1 MAGGFTAGVRVQRND
16 FPAIALDLEP
26 KVDLVQRKICED
38 IVAGAAR
45 RTLRVQT
52 GAMKGGYEVSKV
64 GHLEYIVY
72 NLMHYHIY
80 HELGTVHIAA
90 MPMLIP
96 ALEAV
101 RDAYSQAIIRVL
113 SRR

>member
-1 MAGGFTAGVRVQRND
+1 MLTVGAKLVTND
-16 FPAIALDLEP
+16 FPHIADDLRP
-26 KVDLVQRKICED
+26 KVRQVQIKICED

-45 RTLRVQT
+45 RTLRVLT
-52 GAMKGGYEVSKV
+52 GAMKAGYEYRNV
-64 GHLEYIVY
+64 GELEWVVY
-72 NLMHYHIY
+72 NVMEYHIY

-101 RDAYSQAIIRVL
+101 RQAYSQAIIRVL